1 MHRRGDDE
9 WVAAGENGGVRQIL
23 GRLLRP
29 AGPLPRP
36 RRRALLV
43 DAALAAVLGLASF
56 QAATDERAGALPP
69 VTPGEIP
76 GPPVPPIDMPG
87 TVVVPG
93 TDLGA
98 FVLVLV
104 LCAPLIL
111 RRRYP
116 LAVLWT
122 TTGASVLALAPAV
135 EQPNLYPC
143 VVVASLIAVFSAVAY
158 SPYRLPALAGPPV
171 IALLGLWLVAVPRP
185 YVPFLVLAPGVVA
198 TGGHHLWNRRAG
210 EDRERLAAQA
220 REQAQALR
228 EAAAG
233 ERARIASELHDVVTH
248 HVSVMVIQAGAAR
261 LVLAGSADGAQGDT
275 SQDEARR
282 ALLAVE
288 STGRAALTELR
299 HVMGLLAPT
308 GDPTA
313 IDPDNS
319 DEGQGVLVAP
329 PQPGLESLPV
339 LVERMRDAGVPV
351 RLTVSGDLRPVADGV
366 GLAAYRVV
374 QEALTN
380 TVRHAAGA
388 SATVAVE
395 LTPDHLRIE
404 VTDTGGHATS
414 REEDG
419 SGRPGGHGLIGLRER
434 LAVYGGTL
442 QAEARPGVGYRVE
455 ACIPLEAT

>member
-1 MHRRGDDE
+1 
-9 WVAAGENGGVRQIL
+9 VAGGENGPVSQIL
-23 GRLLRP
+23 RRLLSP
-29 AGPLPRP
+29 VGPLPRP

-43 DAALAAVLGLASF
+43 DAVLAAVLGLASF
-56 QAATDERAGALPP
+56 QAATDDPPGVRHPVPLGEVLPLPP
-69 VTPGEIP
+69 A
-76 GPPVPPIDMPG
+76 PPVDPPG
-87 TVVVPG
+87 TG
-93 TDLGA
+93 LGA
-98 FVLVLV
+98 FALVVV

-122 TTGASVLALAPAV
+122 TIGASLLVLVPGAIERPD
-135 EQPNLYPC
+135 LYPC
-143 VVVASLIAVFSAVAY
+143 VVLACLIAVFSAAAY
-158 SPYRLPALAGPPV
+158 SPHHLAALAVPPV
-171 IALLGLWLVAVPRP
+171 IALLGLWLVAVPAP
-185 YVPFLVLAPGVVA
+185 YVPFLLLAPVVA
-198 TGGHHLWNRRAG
+198 AAGGHHLWNRRAG

-228 EAAAG
+228 DAAAG
-233 ERARIASELHDVVTH
+233 ERARIARELHDVVTH

-261 LVLAGSADGAQGDT
+261 LVLAGSPEGPHG
-275 SQDEARR
+275 DEARE

-313 IDPDNS
+313 DSTAASDP
-319 DEGQGVLVAP
+319 GQGALVAA

-339 LVERMRDAGVPV
+339 LVRRMRDAGVPV
-351 RLTVSGDLRPVADGV
+351 RLTVSGDPRQVADGV

-388 SATVAVE
+388 AATVVVE
-395 LTPDHLRIE
+395 VTPDHLRVE
-404 VTDTGGHATS
+404 VTDTGGHTTT
-414 REEDG
+414 RKPDG
-419 SGRPGGHGLIGLRER
+419 PGGGRGLIGLKER

-442 QAEARPGVGYRVE
+442 RAEARPGAGYRVE
-455 ACIPLEAT
+455 AHIPLEAA

>member
-1 MHRRGDDE
+1 MGARSDDGP
-9 WVAAGENGGVRQIL
+9 VAGGENGPVRQIL

-29 AGPLPRP
+29 VGPLPRP

-43 DAALAAVLGLASF
+43 DAALAVLLGFASF
-56 QAATDERAGALPP
+56 QAATDDPP
-69 VTPGEIP
+69 VLRQPIPPGEILRL
-76 GPPVPPIDMPG
+76 PPVPPVDP
-87 TVVVPG
+87 PG

-122 TTGASVLALAPAV
+122 TIGASLLILVPGAIDR
-135 EQPNLYPC
+135 PNLYPC
-143 VVVASLIAVFSAVAY
+143 VVLASLIAVFSAAAY
-158 SPYRLPALAGPPV
+158 SPHRVAALAGPPV
-171 IALLGLWLVAVPRP
+171 IALLGLWLVAVPGP
-185 YVPFLVLAPGVVA
+185 YVPFLVLAPVVA
-198 TGGHHLWNRRAG
+198 AAGGHHLWNRRVG

-228 EAAAG
+228 DAAAG
-233 ERARIASELHDVVTH
+233 ERARIARELHDVVTH

-261 LVLAGSADGAQGDT
+261 LVLAGSPDGPQGDT
-275 SQDEARR
+275 RQDEARE

-313 IDPDNS
+313 ADSGDPD
-319 DEGQGVLVAP
+319 DGQGTLVAA
-329 PQPGLESLPV
+329 PQPGLDSLPV
-339 LVERMRDAGVPV
+339 LVGRMRDAGVPV

-388 SATVAVE
+388 AATVVVE
-395 LTPDHLRIE
+395 VTPEHLRIE
-404 VTDTGGHATS
+404 VTDTGGHATT
-414 REEDG
+414 RKPDG
-419 SGRPGGHGLIGLRER
+419 PGGRGLIGLRER

-442 QAEARPGVGYRVE
+442 HTEARPGAGYRIE
-455 ACIPLEAT
+455 ARIPLEVA

>member
-1 MHRRGDDE
+1 
-9 WVAAGENGGVRQIL
+9 VRQIL
-23 GRLLRP
+23 GRLLP
-29 AGPLPRP
+29 PVGPLPRP

-43 DAALAAVLGLASF
+43 DAVLAAVLGLASF
-56 QAATDERAGALPP
+56 QAATGDPP
-69 VTPGEIP
+69 GVRHPVLRGEFP
-76 GPPVPPIDMPG
+76 PLPPVPPVDP
-87 TVVVPG
+87 PG
-93 TDLGA
+93 TDLGV

-122 TTGASVLALAPAV
+122 TIGASLLVLVPGTI
-135 EQPNLYPC
+135 ERPNLYPC
-143 VVVASLIAVFSAVAY
+143 VVLASLIAVFSAAAY
-158 SPYRLPALAGPPV
+158 SPHRLPALAGPPV
-171 IALLGLWLVAVPRP
+171 IALLGLWLVAVPGP
-185 YVPFLVLAPGVVA
+185 YVPFLILAPVVA
-198 TGGHHLWNRRAG
+198 AAGGHHLWNRRAG
-210 EDRERLAAQA
+210 EDRERLATQA

-228 EAAAG
+228 DAAAG
-233 ERARIASELHDVVTH
+233 ERARIARELHDVVTH

-261 LVLAGSADGAQGDT
+261 LVLAGSPEGPQGDMR
-275 SQDEARR
+275 QDEAGE

-308 GDPTA
+308 SDPTA
-313 IDPDNS
+313 ADPD
-319 DEGQGVLVAP
+319 DTHEGQDALVAA

-339 LVERMRDAGVPV
+339 LVGRVRDAGVPV

-388 SATVAVE
+388 AATVVVKV
-395 LTPDHLRIE
+395 TPEHLRIE
-404 VTDTGGHATS
+404 VTDTGGHATI
-414 REEDG
+414 RKQDG
-419 SGRPGGHGLIGLRER
+419 PDGPFGPGGRGLIGLRER

-442 QAEARPGVGYRVE
+442 HTEARPGAGYRVE
-455 ACIPLEAT
+455 AQIPLEAE

>member
-1 MHRRGDDE
+1 MGATGDDGC
-9 WVAAGENGGVRQIL
+9 AASGENGPVTQIL
-23 GRLLRP
+23 GWLLRP
-29 AGPLPRP
+29 VGPLPRP

-43 DAALAAVLGLASF
+43 DAVLAAVLGLASF
-56 QAATDERAGALPP
+56 QAATGDPPGVRRPIPPGAIPP
-69 VTPGEIP
+69 L
-76 GPPVPPIDMPG
+76 PPVPPADP
-87 TVVVPG
+87 PG

-122 TTGASVLALAPAV
+122 TIGASLLVLVPGAIDR
-135 EQPNLYPC
+135 PNLYPC
-143 VVVASLIAVFSAVAY
+143 VVLASLIALFSAAAY
-158 SPYRLPALAGPPV
+158 SPHRLPALAGPPV
-171 IALLGLWLVAVPRP
+171 VALLGLWLVAVPGP
-185 YVPFLVLAPGVVA
+185 YLPFLVLAPVVA
-198 TGGHHLWNRRAG
+198 AAGGHHLWKRRAG
-210 EDRERLAAQA
+210 EDRERMAAQA

-228 EAAAG
+228 DAAAG
-233 ERARIASELHDVVTH
+233 ERARIARELHDVVTH

-261 LVLAGSADGAQGDT
+261 LVLAGSPQGDT
-275 SQDEARR
+275 RQDEARE

-299 HVMGLLAPT
+299 HVMGLLAPA

-313 IDPDNS
+313 ADSGDT
-319 DEGQGVLVAP
+319 DDGQGALVAA
-329 PQPGLESLPV
+329 PQPGLERLPV
-339 LVERMRDAGVPV
+339 LVGRMRDAGVPV
-351 RLTVSGDLRPVADGV
+351 RLTVSGDVRPIADGV

-388 SATVAVE
+388 AATVVVE
-395 LTPDHLRIE
+395 VTPEHLRIE
-404 VTDTGGHATS
+404 VTDTGGHATT
-414 REEDG
+414 RK
-419 SGRPGGHGLIGLRER
+419 PGGPGGPGGRGLIGLRER

-442 QAEARPGVGYRVE
+442 HTEARPGAGYRVE
-455 ACIPLEAT
+455 AQIPLEAA

>member
-1 MHRRGDDE
+1 MYVPSARGTTTGG
-9 WVAAGENGGVRQIL
+9 VADGENGPVRQIL

-29 AGPLPRP
+29 VGPLPRP

-43 DAALAAVLGLASF
+43 DAGLAAVLGLASF
-56 QAATDERAGALPP
+56 QAAVDDAPAGRH
-69 VTPGEIP
+69 P
-76 GPPVPPIDMPG
+76 GPPGAFPPMPPMPPEDPPG
-87 TVVVPG
+87 TG
-93 TDLGA
+93 LGA

-122 TTGASVLALAPAV
+122 TVAASLLVLVPGAV
-135 EQPNLYPC
+135 ERPNLYPC
-143 VVVASLIAVFSAVAY
+143 VVLACLIAVFSAAAY
-158 SPYRLPALAGPPV
+158 SPHRLLTLAGPPV
-171 IALLGLWLVAVPRP
+171 LAVLGLWLVAVPGP
-185 YVPFLVLAPGVVA
+185 YVPFLVLAPVVA
-198 TGGHHLWNRRAG
+198 AVGGHHLWHRRAG

-228 EAAAG
+228 DAAAG
-233 ERARIASELHDVVTH
+233 ERARIARELHDVVTH

-261 LVLAGSADGAQGDT
+261 LVLGDT
-275 SQDEARR
+275 KEEQARE

-313 IDPDNS
+313 ADS
-319 DEGQGVLVAP
+319 QEQTALVAA

-339 LVERMRDAGVPV
+339 LVGRMRDAGVPV
-351 RLTVSGDLRPVADGV
+351 RLTISGDPGPVADGV
-366 GLAAYRVV
+366 GLTAYRVV

-388 SATVAVE
+388 TATVLVE
-395 LTPDHLRIE
+395 ITPEHLRIE
-404 VTDTGGHATS
+404 VTDTGGQP
-414 REEDG
+414 RV
-419 SGRPGGHGLIGLRER
+419 RKPGGRGLIGLRER

-442 QAEARPGVGYRVE
+442 HTETRPGGGYRVE
-455 ACIPLEAT
+455 ALIPLEAT

>member
-1 MHRRGDDE
+1 MGTRDDDG
-9 WVAAGENGGVRQIL
+9 WPAGGENGPVRRIL

-36 RRRALLV
+36 RRRALLA
-43 DAALAAVLGLASF
+43 DAVLAAVLGLASF
-56 QAATDERAGALPP
+56 QAATDDPPVRPGRIPALPP
-69 VTPGEIP
+69 V
-76 GPPVPPIDMPG
+76 PPVDPPG
-87 TVVVPG
+87 TN
-93 TDLGA
+93 LGA

-116 LAVLWT
+116 LAVLWAT
-122 TTGASVLALAPAV
+122 IGASLLVLWPGAIERPG
-135 EQPNLYPC
+135 LYPC
-143 VVVASLIAVFSAVAY
+143 AVLASLIAMFSAAAY
-158 SPYRLPALAGPPV
+158 SPYHLPALAGPPV
-171 IALLGLWLVAVPRP
+171 IALLGRWLVEVPDP
-185 YVPFLVLAPGVVA
+185 YAPFLVLAPVVVA
-198 TGGHHLWNRRAG
+198 AGGHHLWNRRAG

-220 REQAQALR
+220 REQEQALR
-228 EAAAG
+228 DAAAG
-233 ERARIASELHDVVTH
+233 ERARIARELHDVVTH

-261 LVLAGSADGAQGDT
+261 LVLAGPPDDTGQG
-275 SQDEARR
+275 EARE

-308 GDPTA
+308 GDPTDA
-313 IDPDNS
+313 EAGDA
-319 DEGQGVLVAP
+319 LVAA

-339 LVERMRDAGVPV
+339 LVGRIRDAGVPV
-351 RLTVSGDLRPVADGV
+351 RLTVSGDLDPVADGV

-388 SATVAVE
+388 AATVVVE
-395 LTPDHLRIE
+395 VTPGHLRIE
-404 VTDTGGHATS
+404 VTDTGGHATT
-414 REEDG
+414 
-419 SGRPGGHGLIGLRER
+419 RPGGPGGRGLIGLRER

-442 QAEARPGVGYRVE
+442 HTEARPGAGYRVE
-455 ACIPLEAT
+455 AQIPLEAA

>member
-1 MHRRGDDE
+1 MSARGDDE
-9 WVAAGENGGVRQIL
+9 RPPGDENGPVRQIL

-43 DAALAAVLGLASF
+43 DAVLAAVLGLTSF
-56 QAATDERAGALPP
+56 QAATGDPPSLRQPVPPGELPP
-69 VTPGEIP
+69 VPQVDP
-76 GPPVPPIDMPG
+76 PG
-87 TVVVPG
+87 TV
-93 TDLGA
+93 LGA
-98 FVLVLV
+98 FVLVVV

-122 TTGASVLALAPAV
+122 TIGASLLVLVPGAIDR
-135 EQPNLYPC
+135 PNLYPC
-143 VVVASLIAVFSAVAY
+143 VVLASLIAVFSAAAY
-158 SPYRLPALAGPPV
+158 SPYHLPALAAPAV
-171 IALLGLWLVAVPRP
+171 IAPLGLWLVAVPAP
-185 YVPFLVLAPGVVA
+185 YVPFVVLAPVVA
-198 TGGHHLWNRRAG
+198 AAGGHHLWNRRAG
-210 EDRERLAAQA
+210 EDRERLSAQA
-220 REQAQALR
+220 REQEQALR

-233 ERARIASELHDVVTH
+233 ERARIARELHDVVTH

-261 LVLAGSADGAQGDT
+261 LVLAGSAENPQG
-275 SQDEARR
+275 DEARE

-313 IDPDNS
+313 ADS
-319 DEGQGVLVAP
+319 DEGQGALVAA

-339 LVERMRDAGVPV
+339 LVGRMRDAGVPV
-351 RLTVSGDLRPVADGV
+351 RLTVSGDVRPVADGV

-388 SATVAVE
+388 AATVVLE
-395 LTPDHLRIE
+395 ITPEHLRIE
-404 VTDTGGHATS
+404 VTDTGGDATTS
-414 REEDG
+414 KHG
-419 SGRPGGHGLIGLRER
+419 GRGLIGLRER

-442 QAEARPGVGYRVE
+442 HAEARPGAGYRVE
-455 ACIPLEAT
+455 ARIPLEPA